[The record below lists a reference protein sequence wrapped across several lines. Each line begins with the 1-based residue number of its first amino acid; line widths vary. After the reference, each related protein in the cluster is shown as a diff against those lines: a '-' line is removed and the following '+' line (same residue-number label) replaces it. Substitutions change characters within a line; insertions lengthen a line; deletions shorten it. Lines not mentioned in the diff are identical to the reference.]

1 LGQGRTLR
9 VVPEVPSRA
18 MTGLSPGC
26 ISVVPGQ
33 RRGQILDREVQDAKI
48 HDAEINLLADTT
60 CDGHRRAGDETVS
73 QVVDDLSVR
82 RCSERRSDS
91 RRSKSVPP

>member
-18 MTGLSPGC
+18 ITGLSPGC

-33 RRGQILDREVQDAKI
+33 RRGQILV
-48 HDAEINLLADTT
+48 
-60 CDGHRRAGDETVS
+60 GDIPWIKNS
-73 QVVDDLSVR
+73 
-82 RCSERRSDS
+82 
-91 RRSKSVPP
+91 